1 MWEDEGRMTCE
12 EKVGRRVGRGVEGPW
27 EGRTQREKS
36 REERGDWG
44 RWNFGRGNSVGPAEI
59 QWPH

>member
-1 MWEDEGRMTCE
+1 LMWEDEGRMTCE
-12 EKVGRRVGRGVEGPW
+12 EKVGRRVGRGLEGPW

-44 RWNFGRGNSVGPAEI
+44 RWKFARRKS
-59 QWPH
+59 